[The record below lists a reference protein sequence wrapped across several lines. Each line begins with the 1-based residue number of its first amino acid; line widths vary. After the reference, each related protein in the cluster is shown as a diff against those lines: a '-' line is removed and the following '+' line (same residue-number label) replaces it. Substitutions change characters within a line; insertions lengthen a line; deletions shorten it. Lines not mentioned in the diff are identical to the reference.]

1 MIDHVRLH
9 RRAFARKAFIVL
21 LLFVVGMQL
30 HAQPANDADG
40 DSKRVDTSKAS
51 GSNAGSRL
59 PLIDDIV
66 EPEKGAVW
74 DREALQHRIKYPVAA
89 KKAGIQGTVII
100 RALID
105 TTGRIVRYVFDKKA
119 DDDLDSAALDA
130 VRRTPFI
137 PAMTKEGRPVAIW
150 VQIEVNFRLE

>member
-59 PLIDDIV
+59 PSINDFV
-66 EPEKGAVW
+66 ELDKEPTW
-74 DREALQHRIKYPVAA
+74 DREALQRRIKYPRAA
-89 KKAGIQGTVII
+89 MRGGIQGSVII
-100 RALID
+100 RVLVD
-105 TTGRIVRYVFDKKA
+105 TTGRIVDYVFDKKV

-130 VRRTPFI
+130 VRRTPFT
-137 PAMTKEGRPVAIW
+137 PAMNKGRLVAVW
-150 VQIEVNFRLE
+150 VQMEVVFRLE